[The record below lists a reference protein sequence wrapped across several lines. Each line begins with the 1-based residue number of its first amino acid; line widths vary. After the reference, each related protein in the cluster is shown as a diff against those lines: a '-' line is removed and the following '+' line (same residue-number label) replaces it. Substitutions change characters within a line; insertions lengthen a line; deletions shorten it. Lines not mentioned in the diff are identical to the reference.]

1 MSQAQEETKP
11 RTPRAID
18 VLWRRALGE
27 TLREMRIARG
37 ERLDDTARRAGISP
51 QYLSEMERGRK
62 DPSSEMIG
70 AVIGALESNL
80 AEVLPRVAESL
91 GSRSAPVI
99 DIRSTVGVGTPNT
112 TSMPG
117 RNSPSEV
124 KLSIAA

>member
-80 AEVLPRVAESL
+80 AEVQQLT
-91 GSRSAPVI
+91 G
-99 DIRSTVGVGTPNT
+99 GKVGTT
-112 TSMPG
+112 TTTTTTTTTP
-117 RNSPSEV
+117 
-124 KLSIAA
+124 